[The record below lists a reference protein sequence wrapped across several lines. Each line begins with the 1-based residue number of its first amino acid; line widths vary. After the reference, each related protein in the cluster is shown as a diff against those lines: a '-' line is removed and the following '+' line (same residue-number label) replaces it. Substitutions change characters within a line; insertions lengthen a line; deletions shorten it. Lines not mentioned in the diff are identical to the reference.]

1 LKIHPGSQENQEK
14 KETYMSKNLTRK
26 GLALTAVVALGAS
39 FFAGT
44 PAFAADLGIN
54 NGSVSLAPNAGSNYA
69 VLTDST
75 FVLKA
80 NSASG
85 VTGSGKYLKF
95 KVSDLDAKV
104 SAASI
109 YSAASGTTG
118 AVTVTGQVVTIAVA
132 GHKFKAGDKVAI
144 TGAAN
149 TDVNT
154 AGITLDSVTSTTIT
168 YTQPVSVTM
177 TTTTGN
183 LTNAHT
189 VALLASYGATRGTG
203 TSFILDSKIDT
214 NTANKTISL
223 TSSDNDASHSVDVTA
238 WIDDND
244 NGVIDA
250 TEYQSP
256 TRTVKFLIPGDVVST
271 TTIRPASAGNS
282 TVTADVTTVPALN
295 GDLITDGAHKV
306 AVTFG
311 RPLDSA
317 APSVFATWSDDDQKF
332 TAVSPNFNSSSWTDT
347 YAGRPA
353 AAAAVTGDDIA
364 SYSITKNVATVTTA
378 SAHNLQVG
386 DYVIVTGSGA
396 TRLNTTTTGGRKIT
410 AVPSTTSFSY
420 AVETAQ
426 ESTTDVASTTLVA
439 AGAITYGVIL
449 RDTVQ
454 AGTVTAQN
462 YIYKAATTAGL
473 VKNGVLASYAV
484 GTKVASSVTVA
495 GVGSA
500 TVSADGASVYK
511 GTTSA
516 ALKATVKNVDGD
528 AVAAG
533 VDVSI
538 SAVKSSSGTV
548 TLNGTTLA
556 TTSTTIYAKTD
567 ANGQV
572 AIALTNTSG
581 AVNDSV
587 TFTVTS
593 QNVSSAQ
600 QVVTWADKIYSIL
613 DLNDQT
619 VAGSSRNRAVADG
632 ASYTFDLLV
641 EDQFK
646 APAGSD
652 IRLVVATTGNTVS
665 TNTVSLTAGKAA
677 VAVADGGLTTGAV
690 TVAVNIQKQGTD
702 GIWAAI
708 TDASGIDWDG
718 AGGELGTVAINYYTQ
733 TDAITLNA
741 DAANYP
747 SSTVADIAASATAA
761 TPAAL
766 DSRVAN
772 GTAPAVLAADK
783 GVVSGKVTNASTGA
797 AKAGAVVSI
806 TGAGLLFKSGDVWS
820 IGSASV
826 LSNDGTF
833 SVEVYSTSAGDKVV
847 TVAVGAVTKTA
858 TVTFTGLGASKTN
871 VLKASA
877 GATTVQAG
885 RAVDYTATVTDK
897 LGNAVSGFALKATL
911 AGAGYFAGS
920 VNADG
925 TASVTTDVN
934 GKAVVKVL
942 FSSND
947 QGTATVTFADND
959 ASTVTADNLASVV
972 LATEVG
978 STDAQVDIV
987 NNRVTAV
994 ASFSKGKTVAF
1005 YVDGIKKWS
1014 KASASDA
1021 DVVVNYNLKKGTH
1034 TVTVKISGGFT
1045 TTEKFIVK

>member
-1 LKIHPGSQENQEK
+1 
-14 KETYMSKNLTRK
+14 MSKNLTRK

-44 PAFAADLGIN
+44 PASAADLGIN
-54 NGSVSLAPNAGSNYA
+54 NGSVSLAPNAGTNYA

-85 VTGSGKYLKF
+85 VTGAGKYLKF

-109 YSAASGTTG
+109 YSLASTNYVNTSD
-118 AVTVTGQVVTIAVA
+118 VVTITV
-132 GHKFKAGDKVAI
+132 GTHKFKVGDKVSYVTTAAPV
-144 TGAAN
+144 TGV
-149 TDVNT
+149 DT
-154 AGITLDSVTSTTIT
+154 AGSTITAIGATTISFAE
-168 YTQPVSVTM
+168 PVTNADV
-177 TTTTGN
+177 TTTAAAG
-183 LTNAHT
+183 T
-189 VALLASYGATRGTG
+189 VRLLASYGATRGTG

-214 NTANKTISL
+214 NLSNKTISL
-223 TSSDNDASHSVDVTA
+223 SMTDHTASRTVDVTS

-271 TTIRPASAGNS
+271 TTFRPASAGDA

-295 GDLITDGAHKV
+295 GDQINAGKV
-306 AVTFG
+306 VVEFG
-311 RPLDSA
+311 RPSETTLLQ
-317 APSVFATWSDDDQKF
+317 VNATWSDDDQKF
-332 TAVSPNFNSSSWTDT
+332 TATSANFNSSTWLDIHASK
-347 YAGRPA
+347 PA
-353 AAAAVTGDDIA
+353 QRITAATGANDSA
-364 SYSITKNVATVTTA
+364 SYSVTKNVATVVTDA
-378 SAHNLQVG
+378 AHGLQVG
-386 DYVIVTGSGA
+386 DFVAVAGVG
-396 TRLNTTTTGGRKIT
+396 TRANTASAKVT
-410 AVPSTTSFSY
+410 AVPTTTSFSY
-420 AVETAQ
+420 AVDTAN
-426 ESTTDVASTTLVA
+426 ESTTDVASTTSAVSN
-439 AGAITYGVIL
+439 AITAGVLL

-462 YIYKAATTAGL
+462 YIYKAAATAGL
-473 VKNGVLASYAV
+473 VKNGVQASYAV
-484 GTKVASSVTVA
+484 GAKVASAITVA

-500 TVSADGASVYK
+500 TVSADGTAVYK

-516 ALKATVKNVDGD
+516 AFTATIKNSDGD

-533 VDVSI
+533 VDVTILAS
-538 SAVKSSSGTV
+538 KSSSGTV

-556 TTSTTIYAKTD
+556 ATNTTLYAKTD
-567 ANGQV
+567 ATGQV
-572 AIALTNTSG
+572 AIAVTNTSG
-581 AVNDSV
+581 AVGDSV
-587 TFTVTS
+587 TFSVASQGVTP
-593 QNVSSAQ
+593 VSKTA
-600 QVVTWADKIYSIL
+600 TWADKVYGVL

-619 VAGSSRNRAVADG
+619 TAGTARNRAVAEG
-632 ASYTFDLLV
+632 AAYTFDLLV
-641 EDQFK
+641 QDQFK

-665 TNTVSLTAGKAA
+665 TNTVALTAGKAS
-677 VAVADGGLTTGAV
+677 VAVADGGLTTGAA
-690 TVAVNIQKQGTD
+690 TVAVSIQKLTD

-708 TDASGIDWDG
+708 ADASGVDWDG
-718 AGGELGTVAINYYTQ
+718 NAGELGTVAVNYYTQ

-747 SSTVADIAASATAA
+747 SSTVADLAATATAA

-783 GVVSGKVTNASTGA
+783 AVVSGKVTNASTGA
-797 AKAGAVVSI
+797 AKSGVVVSF
-806 TGAGLLFKSGDVWS
+806 TAAGLLFKSGDVWS

-833 SVEVYSTSAGDKVV
+833 EVEVYSAAAGDKVV

-871 VLKASA
+871 VLSAS
-877 GATTVQAG
+877 GATSVQAG
-885 RAVDYTATVTDK
+885 RAVDYTATVVDK
-897 LGNAVSGFALKATL
+897 LGNAVSGFALKATVT
-911 AGAGYFAGS
+911 GSGYFAGS

-925 TASVTTDVN
+925 SASLTTDVN

-947 QGTATVTFADND
+947 QGTAVITFVDND
-959 ASTVTADNLASVV
+959 ASTATADNLKSIALS
-972 LATEVG
+972 TEVG
-978 STDAQVDIV
+978 STDAQIDNVGK
-987 NNRVTAV
+987 RVTAV
-994 ASFSKGKTVAF
+994 ASFTKGKTVSF
-1005 YVDGIKKWS
+1005 YVDGVKKWS
-1014 KASASDA
+1014 KLSASDA
-1021 DVVVNYNLKKGTH
+1021 DVVLFYNLKKGRH
-1034 TVTVKISGGFT
+1034 TVTMKISGGFIT
-1045 TTEKFIVK
+1045 SEVIIVK

>member
-1 LKIHPGSQENQEK
+1 
-14 KETYMSKNLTRK
+14 MSKNLTRK
-26 GLALTAVVALGAS
+26 GLALSAVVALGAS

-54 NGSVSLAPNAGSNYA
+54 NGSVSLAPNAGTNYA

-109 YSAASGTTG
+109 YSATSGTTSAVAVSG
-118 AVTVTGQVVTIAVA
+118 QAVTLSVS

-144 TGAAN
+144 TGTGN

-154 AGITLDSVTSTTIT
+154 AGITLDSVTSSTIT
-168 YTQPVSVTM
+168 YTQPVSVTL

-183 LTNAHT
+183 LSNAHT
-189 VALLASYGATRGTG
+189 VALLPSYGSTRGTG
-203 TSFILDSKIDT
+203 TSFVLDSKVDT
-214 NTANKTISL
+214 NTSNKTISL
-223 TSSDNDASHSVDVTA
+223 NSSDALASHSVDVTA

-244 NGVIDA
+244 NGIIDP

-271 TTIRPASAGNS
+271 TTIRPASAGDAS
-282 TVTADVTTVPALN
+282 VTADITTVPALN
-295 GDLITDGAHKV
+295 GNQIDLGKV
-306 AVTFG
+306 QVAFG
-311 RPLDSA
+311 RPSESA
-317 APSVFATWSDDDQKF
+317 LPKTNASWSDDDQKW
-332 TAVSPNFNSSSWTDT
+332 TATSPAFNTNSWTDT
-347 YAGRPA
+347 NAGLPSGATLSKIAITSNVVTATTTA
-353 AAAAVTGDDIA
+353 AHKYQVGDIVNVNAALA
-364 SYSITKNVATVTTA
+364 SGRADNATAKILSVPTTTTFTFAVTTA
-378 SAHNLQVG
+378 NQ
-386 DYVIVTGSGA
+386 
-396 TRLNTTTTGGRKIT
+396 
-410 AVPSTTSFSY
+410 
-420 AVETAQ
+420 
-426 ESTTDVASTTLVA
+426 STTDVAEVADAGSVANVTT
-439 AGAITYGVIL
+439 L

-454 AGTVTAQN
+454 AGVVSAQA
-462 YIYKAATTAGL
+462 YIYRAETIALA
-473 VKNGVLASYAV
+473 KNGAAASYTV
-484 GTKVASSVTVA
+484 GSKVASTVTVA

-500 TVSADGASVYK
+500 TVSADGTAVYK

-516 ALKATVKNVDGD
+516 ALTATVKNSDGD

-538 SAVKSSSGTV
+538 SAVKSSAGTV

-556 TTSTTIYAKTD
+556 TTSTVIYAKTD
-567 ANGQV
+567 AKGQV

-581 AVNDSV
+581 VVGDSV

-593 QNVSSAQ
+593 QGVSSSQ
-600 QVVTWADKIYSIL
+600 QVVTWADKVYSIL

-619 VAGSSRNRAVADG
+619 AAGTARNRAVAEG
-632 ASYTFDLLV
+632 AAYTFDLLV

-652 IRLVVATTGNTVS
+652 IRLAVTTSGNTVS
-665 TNTVSLTAGKAA
+665 SNTYALTAGKAS
-677 VAVADGGLTTGAV
+677 VAVADGNLTAGAV
-690 TVAVNIQKQGTD
+690 TVSVNIQKLGTD
-702 GIWAAI
+702 GVWAAI
-708 TDASGIDWDG
+708 TDANGIDWDG
-718 AGGELGTVAINYYTQ
+718 QAGELGTVAINYYTQ

-741 DAANYP
+741 DGANYP
-747 SSTVADIAASATAA
+747 ASTVADLAATATAA

-833 SVEVYSTSAGDKVV
+833 SVEVYSASAGDKVV

-871 VLKASA
+871 VLKAAA

-897 LGNAVSGFALKATL
+897 LGNAVEGFALKATL
-911 AGAGYFAGS
+911 SGAGYFAGS

-925 TASVTTDVN
+925 TASITTDKT
-934 GKAVVKVL
+934 GKAIVKVL

-947 QGTATVTFADND
+947 QGTATVTFSDND
-959 ASTVTADNLASVV
+959 ASTATADNLASVAV
-972 LATEVG
+972 ATEVG
-978 STDAQVDIV
+978 STDANIDIV

-1014 KASASDA
+1014 KASASDS

-1034 TVTVKISGGFT
+1034 TVTVKISGGFST
-1045 TTEKFIVK
+1045 VEKFIVK

>member
-1 LKIHPGSQENQEK
+1 
-14 KETYMSKNLTRK
+14 MSKNLTRK

-54 NGSVSLAPNAGSNYA
+54 NGSVSLTPNAGSNYA

-109 YSAASGTTG
+109 YSAVSGTTG
-118 AVTVTGQVVTIAVA
+118 AVTVAGQVVTIAVS

-144 TGAAN
+144 TGTAN
-149 TDVNT
+149 TDVNS
-154 AGITLDSVTSTTIT
+154 AGITLDSVTSSTIT

-177 TTTTGN
+177 ATTTGN

-189 VALLASYGATRGTG
+189 VTLLPSYGSTRGTG
-203 TSFILDSKIDT
+203 TSFVLDSKVDT
-214 NTANKTISL
+214 NTSNKTITL
-223 TSSDNDASHSVDVTA
+223 TNSDNEASHSVDITA

-256 TRTVKFLIPGDVVST
+256 TRTVKFLIPGDIVST
-271 TTIRPASAGNS
+271 TTIRPASAGDA

-295 GDLITDGAHKV
+295 GDQIVSGNVQV
-306 AVTFG
+306 AFG
-311 RPLDSA
+311 RPSESA
-317 APSVFATWSDDDQKF
+317 APKTNASWSDDDQKW
-332 TAVSPNFNSSSWTDT
+332 TAVSRAFNTNYWTDT
-347 YAGRPA
+347 YAGLPA
-353 AAAAVTGDDIA
+353 GATLSKIAIA
-364 SYSITKNVATVTTA
+364 SNVVTATTAQAHKYQVGDTVNVNATLARADNATAKVLSVPTTTTFTYAVTTA
-378 SAHNLQVG
+378 NEATAAVAEAADSGSVAN
-386 DYVIVTGSGA
+386 VT
-396 TRLNTTTTGGRKIT
+396 T
-410 AVPSTTSFSY
+410 
-420 AVETAQ
+420 
-426 ESTTDVASTTLVA
+426 
-439 AGAITYGVIL
+439 L

-473 VKNGVLASYAV
+473 VKNGVQATYVV
-484 GTKVASSVTVA
+484 GAKVASSITVA

-500 TVSADGASVYK
+500 TVSADGTSVYK
-511 GTTSA
+511 GTKSA
-516 ALKATVKNVDGD
+516 DFTATIKNTDGD

-533 VDVSI
+533 VDVTI
-538 SAVKSSSGTV
+538 VARKSSSGSV
-548 TLNGTTLA
+548 TLNGTTLD
-556 TTSTTIYAKTD
+556 TTDKTLYAKTD
-567 ANGQV
+567 ANGKV
-572 AIALTNTSG
+572 AI
-581 AVNDSV
+581 SV
-587 TFTVTS
+587 T
-593 QNVSSAQ
+593 NSSAAAGDTVIFSVASQ
-600 QVVTWADKIYSIL
+600 GVSPVSKTATWADKIYSIL

-619 VAGSSRNRAVADG
+619 AAGTARNRAVAEG
-632 ASYTFDLLV
+632 AAYTFDFLV

-646 APAGSD
+646 AVAGSD
-652 IRLVVATTGNTVS
+652 IRLAVSTTGNTVS
-665 TNTVSLTAGKAA
+665 SNTVALTAGKAS
-677 VAVADGGLTTGAV
+677 VAIADGGLTTGAV
-690 TVAVNIQKQGTD
+690 TVSVAIQKLTD
-702 GIWAAI
+702 GVWADIA
-708 TDASGIDWDG
+708 DASGINWDG
-718 AGGELGTVAINYYTQ
+718 LTDELGTVAINYYTQ

-747 SSTVADIAASATAA
+747 SSTVADLGATATAA
-761 TPAAL
+761 TLAAL

-783 GVVSGKVTNASTGA
+783 AVVSGKVTNAATGA
-797 AKAGAVVSI
+797 AKAGALVTV

-820 IGSASV
+820 LGSASV

-833 SVEVYSTSAGDKVV
+833 SVEVYSASAGDKVV

-877 GATTVQAG
+877 GVTSIQSG
-885 RAVDYTATVTDK
+885 RSVDFTATVVDK
-897 LGNAVSGFALKATL
+897 LGNAVEGFAVKATL
-911 AGAGYFAGS
+911 SGAGYFAGS

-925 TASVTTDVN
+925 TASITTDKN

-942 FSSND
+942 YTSSD
-947 QGTATVTFADND
+947 QGTSNVVFSDND
-959 ASTVTADNLASVV
+959 ASTATSDNIASSSV
-972 LATEVG
+972 AIEVG
-978 STDAQVDIV
+978 STDAQIDNVGK
-987 NNRVTAV
+987 RVTALI
-994 ASFSKGKTVAF
+994 SFSKGKTVGF
-1005 YVDGIKKWS
+1005 YVDGVKKWS
-1014 KASASDA
+1014 KLSASDA
-1021 DVVVNYNLKKGTH
+1021 DVVVNYNLKKGRH
-1034 TVTVKISGGFT
+1034 TVTVKVSGGLVT
-1045 TTEKFIVK
+1045 SEVIIVK

>member
-1 LKIHPGSQENQEK
+1 
-14 KETYMSKNLTRK
+14 MSKNLTRK

-95 KVSDLDAKV
+95 KVSDADLKSLAT
-104 SAASI
+104 SASQ
-109 YSAASGTTG
+109 YSSTLATTGTYAIVASGTAGTQDT
-118 AVTVTGQVVTIAVA
+118 VTVTTGAAHRI
-132 GHKFKAGDKVAI
+132 KIGDKVI
-144 TGAAN
+144 VDIGGAVAARVEAYAA
-149 TDVNT
+149 TVT
-154 AGITLDSVTSTTIT
+154 AVTSTTVS
-168 YTQPVSVTM
+168 YLAPVAVTN
-177 TTTTGN
+177 TAVSSTD
-183 LTNAHT
+183 
-189 VALLASYGATRGTG
+189 VAGASTIKVLPSYGTDRGTG
-203 TSFILDSKIDT
+203 SSYIFDTKIDT

-223 TSSDNDASHSVDVTA
+223 TSTDALASHSVDVTA

-271 TTIRPASAGNS
+271 TTIRPAAAGDS
-282 TVTADVTTVPALN
+282 TVTADITTVPALN
-295 GDLITDGAHKV
+295 GDQIASGKV
-306 AVTFG
+306 AVEFG
-311 RPLDSA
+311 RPSETAL
-317 APSVFATWSDDDQKF
+317 PQVNATWSDDDQKW
-332 TAVSPNFNSSSWTDT
+332 TAVSPNFNATDWTIT
-347 YAGRPA
+347 NAGLPTTSG
-353 AAAAVTGDDIA
+353 TGDDIA
-364 SYSITKNVATVTTA
+364 SYAITKNIATVTTA
-378 SAHNLQVG
+378 SAHKLQVG
-386 DYVIVTGSGA
+386 DYVIVTASGV
-396 TRLNTTTTGGRKIT
+396 TRLDTTTTGGRKVT
-410 AVPSTTSFSY
+410 SVPTTTSFSY

-426 ESTTDVASTTLVA
+426 ESTTDVAATTLVA
-439 AGAITYGVIL
+439 TSKITYGAIL
-449 RDTVQ
+449 RNYVQ
-454 AGTVTAQN
+454 AGTVTAQA

-473 VKNGVLASYAV
+473 VKNGAAASYAV
-484 GTKVASSVTVA
+484 GSKVASAVTIA

-500 TVSADGASVYK
+500 TVSADGTTVYK

-516 ALKATVKNVDGD
+516 ALTATVKNSDGD

-538 SAVKSSSGTV
+538 SAVKSSAGTV

-556 TTSTTIYAKTD
+556 TTSTVIYAKTD
-567 ANGQV
+567 AKGQV
-572 AIALTNTSG
+572 AIALTNSS
-581 AVNDSV
+581 AVVNDSV

-593 QNVSSAQ
+593 QGVSSSS
-600 QVVTWADKIYSIL
+600 QVVTWKDKVYSIL

-619 VAGSSRNRAVADG
+619 LAGTARNRAVAEG
-632 ASYTFDLLV
+632 AAYTFDFLV
-641 EDQFK
+641 QDQFK

-652 IRLVVATTGNTVS
+652 IRLVVAATGNTVS
-665 TNTVSLTAGKAA
+665 TNTVALTAGKAS

-690 TVAVNIQKQGTD
+690 TVAVNVQKLGTD
-702 GIWAAI
+702 GVWAAI
-708 TDASGIDWDG
+708 TDASAVEWDG
-718 AGGELGTVAINYYTQ
+718 TGTEDIGTVAINYYTQ

-747 SSTVADIAASATAA
+747 SSTVADLAATATSA

-766 DSRVAN
+766 DTRVAN
-772 GTAPAVLAADK
+772 GSAPAVLAADK

-833 SVEVYSTSAGDKVV
+833 SVEVYSASAGDKVV

-858 TVTFTGLGASKTN
+858 TLTFTGLGASKTN
-871 VLKASA
+871 VLSA
-877 GATTVQAG
+877 TGATTVQAG
-885 RAVDYTATVTDK
+885 RAVDYTATVVDK

-911 AGAGYFAGS
+911 AGSGYFAGS
-920 VNADG
+920 VSADG
-925 TASVTTDVN
+925 SAALTTDVN

-947 QGTATVTFADND
+947 QGTATITFADND
-959 ASTVTADNLASVV
+959 ASTATADNLKSIV
-972 LATEVG
+972 LSTEVG
-978 STDAQVDIV
+978 STDANIDIV
-987 NNRVTAV
+987 GKRVTAV
-994 ASFSKGKTVAF
+994 TSFSKGKTVAF

-1014 KASASDA
+1014 KVSTSDA
-1021 DVVVNYNLKKGTH
+1021 DVVLYYNLKKGTH
-1034 TVTVKISGGFT
+1034 TVTVKVSGGFV
-1045 TTEKFIVK
+1045 TTERFIVQ